1 MAKQGKTASET
12 GQEEEENSR
21 MKRVTALLMI
31 LAIAVGSFGWTGT
44 AMAAENKAKKAILE
58 QAAKLDAESGSLR
71 SIVVH
76 VYNGEIQ
83 ALPTEEDTPESAWLK
98 MLAYGLEARWD
109 IAGGE
114 DGDVSL
120 SETRAQFVQAAE
132 AEMAIL
138 QGYREITFED
148 PLLDMLSHAYLDCVQ
163 AQINLKDDDPIA
175 YAWAWTRMRQD
186 GLKRLYFL
194 NRYYG
199 VSVRKAYKDRMNS
212 CLYEG
217 ALIISEDTIGE
228 IWDARNTAAEAV
240 PETETAVKEAT
251 AAPTD
256 NPPPATSTELFA
268 PATPTDLIAPATP
281 TDLIALATPTDLIA
295 PATPTDLVIPATP
308 TDLAMPVT
316 EGAIAP
322 AARYGS
328 EIWHA
333 DPTNAY
339 ELRIHD
345 YDAESMTMMV
355 DLQATAD
362 ATAASKG
369 KIDLSQWQKYKEG
382 RFSVGT
388 FYQADGIELVEG
400 GKISFVLHMN
410 VLVDGR
416 LYKEVKGKISLKL
429 PTTKTTSGSAGTE
442 TAATATEASEA
453 DEEAHEFA
461 EPRIEQDFMG
471 LKAWDLIRM
480 GYYEQDGDTDNL
492 REPIEWRVISV
503 NKKKHVALV
512 IAEYAIETM
521 VYGTEGNEDEY
532 VTPGIN
538 WKISHIREWLN
549 GEFYQNNFTKKEKKR
564 IREASNVTADK
575 SGRFTTKDHVFL
587 LKADEARRYMSS
599 TEKMSCKATP
609 YVTAKLGSGSG
620 AILEDGYC
628 LWWLRDMVNAAKL
641 DKKGNLKKG
650 TCNEAG
656 YVYGSRGM
664 RAVLKKT
671 GGKTYEKDVA
681 LVRPAMWIEYDA
693 EPKKK

>member
-1 MAKQGKTASET
+1 MQTSKMAKQGKTASET
-12 GQEEEENSR
+12 GQKKEENSG

-44 AMAAENKAKKAILE
+44 AMAAENREKKAILE

-98 MLAYGLEARWD
+98 MLANGLEARWD

-114 DGDVSL
+114 DGDLSL

-240 PETETAVKEAT
+240 LETETAVKEAT

-256 NPPPATSTELFA
+256 NPPPATSTELFT
-268 PATPTDLIAPATP
+268 PATPMDLIAPATP
-281 TDLIALATPTDLIA
+281 TDLIAPATPTDLIA

-355 DLQATAD
+355 DL
-362 ATAASKG
+362 
-369 KIDLSQWQKYKEG
+369 
-382 RFSVGT
+382 
-388 FYQADGIELVEG
+388 
-400 GKISFVLHMN
+400 
-410 VLVDGR
+410 
-416 LYKEVKGKISLKL
+416 
-429 PTTKTTSGSAGTE
+429 
-442 TAATATEASEA
+442 
-453 DEEAHEFA
+453 
-461 EPRIEQDFMG
+461 
-471 LKAWDLIRM
+471 
-480 GYYEQDGDTDNL
+480 
-492 REPIEWRVISV
+492 
-503 NKKKHVALV
+503 
-512 IAEYAIETM
+512 
-521 VYGTEGNEDEY
+521 
-532 VTPGIN
+532 
-538 WKISHIREWLN
+538 
-549 GEFYQNNFTKKEKKR
+549 
-564 IREASNVTADK
+564 
-575 SGRFTTKDHVFL
+575 
-587 LKADEARRYMSS
+587 
-599 TEKMSCKATP
+599 
-609 YVTAKLGSGSG
+609 
-620 AILEDGYC
+620 
-628 LWWLRDMVNAAKL
+628 
-641 DKKGNLKKG
+641 
-650 TCNEAG
+650 
-656 YVYGSRGM
+656 
-664 RAVLKKT
+664 
-671 GGKTYEKDVA
+671 
-681 LVRPAMWIEYDA
+681 
-693 EPKKK
+693 